1 MVLDNFDGTLM
12 INTLMKNAFPFFVI
26 AHGKAS
32 FLKQE
37 KIAKLLREGGGLAS
51 APTPASNALP

>member
-1 MVLDNFDGTLM
+1 LKTTFQPNKVAHVGLTLPADE
-12 INTLMKNAFPFFVI
+12 IVI

-51 APTPASNALP
+51 APTPASTALP